1 MAANASTG
9 FLEEL
14 GRRGH
19 LALLEQVKGRLRLE
33 LTEGQE
39 TDSWLVVVDHGD
51 VRVSRGRQ
59 DADCVIYAER
69 AYFDRIATGEAKALA
84 ALLRG
89 LIQIEGNLQLA
100 LSVARALP
108 GPPHSR
114 WRGHRRPPSVG
125 GRQR

>member
-1 MAANASTG
+1 MVSATAD

-14 GRRGH
+14 GRRSH
-19 LALLEQVKGRLRLE
+19 VPLFEQIKGRLRLD
-33 LTEGQE
+33 LIDGQE
-39 TDSWLVVVDHGD
+39 INSWLVVVDNGN

-69 AYFDRIATGEAKALA
+69 VFFDRIVAGEANALA

-100 LSVARALP
+100 LSVGRALP
-108 GPPHSR
+108 GPPQSR
-114 WRGHRRPPSVG
+114 WRGHRRPPPVEE
-125 GRQR
+125 RRR